1 MEPEN
6 QKQNILPALLA
17 VLVVFVFVLLGYS
30 TVSEESRFKFKKDR
44 VDTKENINSLP
55 KESALA
61 VAHHFSGGLHTYAG
75 AIETPTPCYKVSS
88 KIFSQKSTPEI
99 IEISFNTKDSGG
111 ICAQV
116 ITPQEFM
123 VSFSAGSDAKV
134 SARLNGS
141 PINLSVIEVSSFDSL
156 HSFKS
161 Y

>member
-1 MEPEN
+1 MGPED
-6 QKQNILPALLA
+6 QKQNILPALIA
-17 VLVVFVFVLLGYS
+17 VLVVFVFVLVGYS

-44 VDTKENINSLP
+44 DDAKENISYLP
-55 KESALA
+55 KESVLA

-75 AIETPTPCYKVSS
+75 AIETPTPCYKVAS
-88 KIFSQKSTPEI
+88 KIFSQKSIPEI
-99 IEISFNTKDSGG
+99 IEISFNTKDSGD

-141 PINLSVIEVSSFDSL
+141 PVDLSVTEVSSFDSL
-156 HSFKS
+156 HSFRS

>member
-99 IEISFNTKDSGG
+99 IKIQEAFVLKSLPHKNSWFHLV
-111 ICAQV
+111 QV
-116 ITPQEFM
+116 AMLRCRQ
-123 VSFSAGSDAKV
+123 D
-134 SARLNGS
+134 
-141 PINLSVIEVSSFDSL
+141 
-156 HSFKS
+156 
-161 Y
+161 